1 MGNAQSNN
9 AGGTTNNNNSNTN
22 KSHPSSPAT
31 HDKDRK
37 PPMRK
42 DSLHAVATKSS
53 PTTGQDNGLLLHADT
68 SVSRTVAPSTVT
80 ATEKLLDITG
90 TSIPKPPGLGSMQ
103 IVDDITESPRQTG
116 LLDDKSN
123 ISTNTSDSPA
133 PVSSG
138 EKSSLRRRNSFG
150 SGTTV
155 DTVDDDELN
164 IDDSRSI
171 PTTIVWPH
179 EARKVYVTGTF
190 SGWKKKFKLVQK

>member
-1 MGNAQSNN
+1 
-9 AGGTTNNNNSNTN
+9 
-22 KSHPSSPAT
+22 
-31 HDKDRK
+31 
-37 PPMRK
+37 
-42 DSLHAVATKSS
+42 
-53 PTTGQDNGLLLHADT
+53 
-68 SVSRTVAPSTVT
+68 
-80 ATEKLLDITG
+80 LDITG
-90 TSIPKPPGLGSMQ
+90 NSVPKHVGAGSIQ
-103 IVDDITESPRQTG
+103 IVDDNTESPRQEVAPGEKPVMTP
-116 LLDDKSN
+116 
-123 ISTNTSDSPA
+123 STLDSPVPA
-133 PVSSG
+133 ITS